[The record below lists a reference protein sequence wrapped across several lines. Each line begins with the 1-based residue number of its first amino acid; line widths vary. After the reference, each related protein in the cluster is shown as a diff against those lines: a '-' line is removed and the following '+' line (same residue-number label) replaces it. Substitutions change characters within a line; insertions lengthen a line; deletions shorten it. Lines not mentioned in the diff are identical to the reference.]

1 MVRYIVLYA
10 VENIN
15 FERMNVMPI
24 NEEQTVEL
32 SKKIEEVISSTN
44 FANVLETYDPYLYEQ
59 LLLQGFE
66 QLNMPSDIELDDVEG
81 KELKL
86 ENNLN
91 SEAWAELLGRTEVT
105 NINDYKKLLESE
117 EVLQQAM
124 LLHMDNRFKATVII
138 TEELREIRGRKPD
151 IKTLSDELENSY
163 DEYAFIEVL
172 EENKK
177 EQIKERVRETASDE
191 GVPQSTPIEKIPYAL
206 YVNLTIDFDTLAE
219 RYLEEAIE
227 YGNTRNYAVENVS
240 KILLKENAYEIN
252 PEVELDRIE
261 E

>member
-1 MVRYIVLYA
+1 
-10 VENIN
+10 
-15 FERMNVMPI
+15 MPI

-44 FANVLETYDPYLYEQ
+44 FAHELDVYHAYLYEQ
-59 LLLQGFE
+59 MLYQGFE
-66 QLNMPSDIELDDVEG
+66 QLNMPSDIKPEDVKG

-86 ENNLN
+86 ENNL
-91 SEAWAELLGRTEVT
+91 SPDAWAELLGRTEIH
-105 NINDYKKLLESE
+105 NPSDYKKLLESE
-117 EVLQQAM
+117 EELVQVM
-124 LLHMDNRFKATVII
+124 LLNMDNRFKATVVV
-138 TEELREIRGRKPD
+138 TEELSEIRERKPD
-151 IKTLSDELENSY
+151 MKTLSDALENSY
-163 DEYAFIEVL
+163 DEYAFIETL
-172 EENKK
+172 EQEKK
-177 EQIKERVRETASDE
+177 DQINERVRETASDE